1 MTWEEKL
8 LPRRFGGIRVIR
20 VYISP
25 GSRHPTIFVIGRWQR
40 VSPIFKVPKGLFII
54 IQKGSPPYFD
64 QNGGVPTSR
73 VCILSSFFPV
83 TLLDALSD
91 LFSGES

>member
-1 MTWEEKL
+1 MKKSFCQGVL
-8 LPRRFGGIRVIR
+8 GGIRVIR

-40 VSPIFKVPKGLFII
+40 VSPIFKVPKGSVYLSSSK
-54 IQKGSPPYFD
+54 KGSPPYFD
-64 QNGGVPTSR
+64 KNGGVPTSR

-83 TLLDALSD
+83 TLLDVVSD
-91 LFSGES
+91 LFRGES